1 MIGPLSAVREWQGN
15 LDSVYREMLRGGL
28 GMGFLAV
35 LPFLISIPV
44 FGTSVSQWISLRMLV
59 LTLLFAFAAQAW
71 NIMSGY
77 TGLFSFGHAIFFGTG
92 AYTTQILVN
101 SQAINPWIG
110 MLVGAVISLGIGL
123 LIGWLT
129 FRFEVTGHYF
139 ALVTFAFA
147 ELARNMINNM
157 PELNGP
163 NGYFRPFPQDYGTDF
178 GLLAFQFRSD
188 VPYYYLALAFL
199 VLITTVAWLIKRSWV
214 GLYMFAIRE
223 DEQAAKCLG
232 VPTYRYKLLGIGI
245 SGFFTA
251 WAGAFWSMYF
261 TSIRPG
267 TVFELFVNV
276 EVLLPA
282 VIGGLGTIAGPIL
295 GSFIVTPVSELLRQ
309 TIGIPG
315 VDVIVYGLLLVLIP
329 IYTPNGVISWPHKFK
344 QAVGALLEKAD
355 GKRGEKDE

>member
-1 MIGPLSAVREWQGN
+1 MISAVNVVRKWYGG
-15 LDSVYREMLRGGL
+15 LGSVYREMIRGGL
-28 GMGFLAV
+28 GMGLLAV

-44 FGTSVSQWISLRMLV
+44 FGVSLSHWISLRMLV

-92 AYTTQILVN
+92 AYATQVLV
-101 SQAINPWIG
+101 STQAINPWIG
-110 MLVGAVISLGIGL
+110 MLVGAFISLGIGL

-129 FRFEVTGHYF
+129 FRYEVKGHYF

-147 ELARNMINNM
+147 ELARNLVNNM

-163 NGYFRPFPQDYGTDF
+163 NGYFRPFPQDYGTDY
-178 GLLAFQFRSD
+178 GLLAFQFQSD
-188 VPYYYLALAFL
+188 VPYYYLVLVFLA
-199 VLITTVAWLIKRSWV
+199 VITAIAWLIKRSWI

-223 DEQAAKCLG
+223 DEQAAECLG
-232 VPTYRYKLLGIGI
+232 VPTYRYKLFGIGI

-261 TSIRPG
+261 TSIRPE
-267 TVFELFVNV
+267 TVYDLFINV

-295 GSFIVTPVSELLRQ
+295 GSFLVTPVSEVLRQ
-309 TIGIPG
+309 VVGIAG

-329 IYTPNGVISWPHKFK
+329 IYTPKGIVSWPRKFRE
-344 QAVGALLEKAD
+344 AVGGLLGGTERRG
-355 GKRGEKDE
+355 GKDNE